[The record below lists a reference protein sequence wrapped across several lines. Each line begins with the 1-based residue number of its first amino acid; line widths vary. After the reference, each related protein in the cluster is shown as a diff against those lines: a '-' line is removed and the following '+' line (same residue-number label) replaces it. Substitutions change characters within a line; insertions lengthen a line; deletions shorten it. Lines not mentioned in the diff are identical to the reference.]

1 MVDLSVDV
9 RLRPARIALLVRPGD
24 RKSVRRFMRICA
36 CLWGGM
42 FNPIVPVFRRAP
54 SEWSPEPWER
64 VRGYGIA
71 RGYIEFYEP
80 DAFVEA
86 ESGLSALAGLDK
98 RWDES
103 RRKNRVF
110 ALDELLRC
118 RGHSV
123 WTEPSFG
130 LSMVDPLQTIYD
142 TEQRFK
148 RRDRRSAYLV
158 APGRTAAM
166 VEALFGVY
174 PLEESSG
181 HFSRAFREVYR
192 PTRAAASVD
201 VWRSAYL
208 DRGITPLRVTG
219 HGLDVE
225 RDWKHGPVI
234 LVFDPNRTTDLIDL
248 WNLRAE
254 SYPVFPVPKE
264 WFPQLVG
271 DLATIILDEYRQVDG
286 AGAGVMHRARVEFS
300 RSMTQESVAESTDA
314 LNAELQSGKD
324 PGRPTDFLYITTSR
338 DKVWVHNRDRHG
350 PPRSRIK
357 LIAAERRVEAPVQ
370 EGGRPYI
377 RFDSLAPE
385 FARRYALSKFRWTN
399 EVRLSNYGEAN
410 VATVLPFNAYDVAWP
425 RLTSLMSPVLIG
437 SEGWCLGETRKDS
450 MRTLVLYSQEEA
462 VIGSLGVLGIEAELS
477 DPGQIA
483 RQIVEHVGGLRSVH
497 LLADIGTLKL
507 LNTMAGGQG
516 RWRSIGEWKRVLS
529 SRPANLTVPEATLK
543 QFTDR
548 NIIRLGVTT
557 SCAHCQAVNWSS
569 LTTVDYELAC
579 ERCRKPYA
587 FPQASLSRKK
597 GDWAYR
603 VVGPFSVPDYAR
615 GSYGALLALNA
626 IRNAVSGMEP
636 ITYSTAL
643 SMSFDGLSREADF
656 VLWHSRDSIG
666 RNSRPRLVVGEA
678 KSLGG
683 GDLIGD
689 EDIKKLKEIGSKLP
703 GSMIAVSVLKEG
715 FSKTEQARLRRL
727 VRWGRRLNNEGGP
740 TNPVLLL
747 TGTEIFFQG
756 PFYSAWKGKGGA
768 YAEVADRYMED
779 LPGIAEATVGI
790 YLGLPSFAQE
800 RERAFE
806 RRHGRSGQASR

>member
-54 SEWSPEPWER
+54 SEWRPEPWER
-64 VRGYGIA
+64 VRGYGIG
-71 RGYIEFYEP
+71 RGYIAFYEP

-86 ESGLSALAGLDK
+86 ETGLSALAGLDK

-103 RRKNRVF
+103 RRNTRVI
-110 ALDELLRC
+110 ALGELLRC
-118 RGHSV
+118 RGYRDWS
-123 WTEPSFG
+123 EPSFG
-130 LSMVDPLQTIYD
+130 LSMVDPLQKIYE
-142 TEQRFK
+142 TEQRFEL
-148 RRDRRSAYLV
+148 RDKRSAYLV

-166 VEALFGVY
+166 VEALFGAY
-174 PLEESSG
+174 PSEETSR
-181 HFSRAFREVYR
+181 HFSRAFQDVYQ
-192 PTRAAASVD
+192 PARAAASVD
-201 VWRSAYL
+201 VWRRAYL
-208 DRGITPLRVTG
+208 DRAITPLLATG

-225 RDWKHGPVI
+225 RDWRHGPVI
-234 LVFDPNRTTDLIDL
+234 LVFDPKKTTDLIDL
-248 WNLRAE
+248 WNMRAE
-254 SYPVFPVPKE
+254 SYPVFPVPKD
-264 WFPQLVG
+264 WLPQLVG
-271 DLATIILDEYRQVDG
+271 DIARIIVDEYRQVAG

-300 RSMTQESVAESTDA
+300 RSMSPESVAESTDA
-314 LNAELQSGKD
+314 LNAELQSGKN
-324 PGRPTDFLYITTSR
+324 PERSSDFLYVSTSR
-338 DKVWVHNRDRHG
+338 EKVWVKEQDKHG
-350 PPRSRIK
+350 PQRSRIQ
-357 LIAAERRVEAPVQ
+357 LIAKERRVDAPVQ
-370 EGGRPYI
+370 EGARPYV

-385 FARRYALSKFRWTN
+385 FARRYALGKFRWTN
-399 EVRLSNYGEAN
+399 AIRLSNYGEAN
-410 VATVLPFNAYDVAWP
+410 VATVLPFNTYGVAWP
-425 RLTSLMSPVLIG
+425 RLGSLRSPVLVG
-437 SEGWCLGETRKDS
+437 SEGWCLGETHKDS
-450 MRTLVLYSQEEA
+450 MQTLRLYSQEEA

-483 RQIVEHVGGLRSVH
+483 RQIVEHVGGLRNMH

-507 LNTMAGGQG
+507 LNTMAGGTG
-516 RWRSIGEWKRVLS
+516 RWKSIGAWKRVLS
-529 SRPANLTVPEATLK
+529 SRPTNLMVPEATLK

-569 LTTVDYELAC
+569 LTTVDYELTC

-587 FPQASLSRKK
+587 FPQSALSRKK
-597 GDWAYR
+597 GNWAYR

-643 SMSFDGLSREADF
+643 SLSFDGLRREADF
-656 VLWHSRDSIG
+656 VLWYSRDSTG
-666 RNSRPRLVVGEA
+666 RNSRPTLVVGEA
-678 KSLGG
+678 KSMGR
-683 GDLIGD
+683 GDLIRD
-689 EDIKKLKEIGSKLP
+689 ADVEKLKDIGSKLP
-703 GSMIAVSVLKEG
+703 GSMIAVSVLKKG

-756 PFYSAWKGKGGA
+756 PFYSAWKRKGGA
-768 YAEVADRYMED
+768 YAEFADRYMED

-806 RRHGRSGQASR
+806 RRHERSGQASQ